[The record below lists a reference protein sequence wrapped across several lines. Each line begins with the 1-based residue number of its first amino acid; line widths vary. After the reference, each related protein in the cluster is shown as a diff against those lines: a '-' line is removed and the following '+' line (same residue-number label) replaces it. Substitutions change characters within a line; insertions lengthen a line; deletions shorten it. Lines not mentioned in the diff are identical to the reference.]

1 MTDQA
6 KSGADGFLA
15 TLGAEVVRAT
25 ADEVLVTLTVSSIHL
40 QPFGILHGG
49 VHCSLI
55 ETAASVGAWVAAGR
69 DKNVVGVENHTSFL
83 KPAKDGAILSAR
95 ATPVSVGRR
104 AHLWTVDVT
113 DQEERLLASG
123 RVRLMVL

>member
-1 MTDQA
+1 MSNDAINA
-6 KSGADGFLA
+6 KDGFLG
-15 TLGAEVVRAT
+15 TLGAKLERSTAEEVRITMPVTRA
-25 ADEVLVTLTVSSIHL
+25 HL

-55 ETAASVGAWVAAGR
+55 ETAASIGAWVAAGS
-69 DKNVVGVENHTSFL
+69 DKKVVGVENHTSFL
-83 KPAKDGAILSAR
+83 KPAKEGALLTAR

-113 DQEERLLASG
+113 DQQHRLLATG